1 LTRCSDIGSAV
12 RGDSLH
18 IGTLRK
24 AIAIAGGADELALHV
39 GVAVPI
45 VAAWLDG
52 RIAMPTSYFL
62 KLVDIVMNDKFAERS
77 MPQAT
82 GEEPRLR

>member
-1 LTRCSDIGSAV
+1 V
-12 RGDSLH
+12 PGDLVH

-39 GVAVPI
+39 GIAVPI

-62 KLVDIVMNDKFAERS
+62 KLVDIVMNDKFAKRAMAQS
-77 MPQAT
+77 T
-82 GEEPRLR
+82 GEEQRAR